1 MISLLDE
8 PTHASTTPAQW
19 LRQIAAAVRVSF
31 TWWGVHRS
39 LTDQQKE
46 EVGLACSAD
55 TRFLTAGKK
64 LIDTRNETYRK
75 LTSLRSRIAS
85 YWRGLTLPYVDTGIR
100 LIRQDDIE
108 GFVRTMEGY
117 RAELKE
123 AELDLDAAYEQIK
136 RDARQRLGKLF
147 NPGDY

>member
-1 MISLLDE
+1 MLSLLE
-8 PTHASTTPAQW
+8 PDTQSTTPAQW

-55 TRFLTAGKK
+55 TRLLTAGKK

-75 LTSLRSRIAS
+75 LTSLRSRIAN
-85 YWRGLTLPYVDTGIR
+85 YWRGLTLPYVEPGMR
-100 LIRQDDIE
+100 LIRQEDID
-108 GFVRTMEGY
+108 GFVHVMEGY
-117 RAELKE
+117 RDELKV
-123 AELDLDAAYEQIK
+123 AEHDL
-136 RDARQRLGKLF
+136 
-147 NPGDY
+147 